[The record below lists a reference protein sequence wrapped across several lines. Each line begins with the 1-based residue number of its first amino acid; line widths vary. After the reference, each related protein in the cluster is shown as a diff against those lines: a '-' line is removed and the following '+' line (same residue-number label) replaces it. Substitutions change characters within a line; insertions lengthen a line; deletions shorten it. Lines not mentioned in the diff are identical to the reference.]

1 MEITRIGA
9 ILFLVL
15 TPTYNFRIALVI
27 PAETVEKPSIND
39 FAIHKYLKSL

>member
-27 PAETVEKPSIND
+27 PAIRSNYQVPD
-39 FAIHKYLKSL
+39 FFVIT

>member
-27 PAETVEKPSIND
+27 PAIYRRG
-39 FAIHKYLKSL
+39 IKSLNKFDML